1 MLETTIMFSAGIIHN
16 SIPLTMEIVRQ
27 ESVFIPELFD
37 ALPESVIWF
46 IPVWEKEHNRI
57 SEIRD
62 FEVGYCNNAACEF
75 LNADR
80 SEIIGKTVLGTSL
93 VDEAYKNI
101 LFHQCLQ
108 VWQSGKQHEENFYN
122 HFLKKYFSVLRSKV
136 LGGVIS
142 VSRDRTQFY
151 QAEQEHFKHA
161 KLLDSILDVSIN
173 AVIVL
178 EARRNQQ
185 GLITDQVI
193 VKVNKLFS
201 KITGASEDQVIGES
215 MLKYFPSA
223 KNNGLFQTNSQ
234 VIETGLPLRTEFF
247 YEGDGLNNWF
257 DISMVKLGENGLVVT
272 FADITKSRLN
282 EIKLEQ
288 ITNRLQ
294 TIINTSQVGI
304 FTLIPVKEKE
314 GSITDF
320 SFGIINSA
328 VAAYIGQK
336 AETLIDQPAS
346 RWFPAYVENG
356 LFDIYK
362 KTFETGNSQ
371 HFNFHYEDG
380 YDVYFDILATKMNNE
395 ILVTFTDHTAIK
407 KLQLQLE
414 SSIEEL
420 KRSNSSLEEF
430 AYAAS
435 HDLQEPLRK
444 INYFSE
450 RLRAIYRDSLT
461 PESMAMFERMENSTS
476 RMRHLINDLL
486 AYSQVS
492 TKPRSNAEVDL
503 NVILQQVTSDL
514 ETTIHDKKATIKAD
528 PLPVVNGDATQL
540 RQMLQNLI
548 SNSLKYSKTD
558 LPPIIEI
565 NSSEAS
571 HLNDHLQ
578 PFNKIEVKDNGI
590 GFDQEHAQRIFQVF
604 QRLHGKSEYPGTGVG
619 LAIVHKVVT
628 NHGGVITA
636 ESNEDEG
643 ATFTIYLPLKQ

>member
-1 MLETTIMFSAGIIHN
+1 
-16 SIPLTMEIVRQ
+16 MEIVRQ

-604 QRLHGKSEYPGTGVG
+604 QRLHGKSEYTGTGVG